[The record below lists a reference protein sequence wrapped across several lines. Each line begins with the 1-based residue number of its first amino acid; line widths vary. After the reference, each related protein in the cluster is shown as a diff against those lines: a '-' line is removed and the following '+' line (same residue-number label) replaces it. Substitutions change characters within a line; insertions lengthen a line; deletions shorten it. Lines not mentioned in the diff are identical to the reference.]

1 MDKQIIEV
9 NKEAGV
15 YRITTLDERWYSK
28 STINQETGLPEIKF
42 YPSATWI
49 AGYYPKGMGFYKWLA
64 DKGWDEAEAIKSAAG
79 DKGSKIHYACE
90 DIDKGVKI
98 SIVETRYKNPSTGQE
113 EALSPEEVEAIDS
126 FTRWL
131 DETQPILCANET
143 VVFGDSY
150 AGTIDRIYAI
160 PNPSFPAVR
169 QVWVLDIKSSKSIW
183 EEYKIQLSLY
193 SHASINYKS
202 MGITDEEWVNRKL
215 AILQVGYQLNKNRY
229 KFTEIEDRADLAEIA
244 KKLWANENPNAKPK
258 QRDYPLFIEA
268 KCRATKAENLSRIPL
283 SVEEIKKLEEN
294 PIIKV
299 EEEKVNKI
307 KKTK

>member
-1 MDKQIIEV
+1 M
-9 NKEAGV
+9 NKEIIQIDKEKGI
-15 YRITTLDERWYSK
+15 YRCTTLDERWYSR
-28 STINQETGLPEIKF
+28 SVVNRETGVPEMKF
-42 YPSATWI
+42 CPSATWI
-49 AGYYPKGMGFYKWLA
+49 AGYYPKGVGFYKWLA

-90 DIDKGVKI
+90 DIDKGIKLSI
-98 SIVETRYKNPSTGQE
+98 SETKYKNPTTGIE
-113 EALSPEEVEAIDS
+113 ESLTPEEVGAIDS

-160 PNPSFPAVR
+160 PNSLMPTVR
-169 QVWVLDIKSSKSIW
+169 QIWIVDIKSSKSIR

-193 SHASINYKS
+193 SHADVNYKS
-202 MGITDEEWVNRKL
+202 MGITDEEWANRKL

-229 KFTEIEDRADLAEIA
+229 KFTEIEDKPEIAEIA
-244 KKLWANENPNAKPK
+244 KKLWANENPDAKPK

-268 KCRATKAENLSRIPL
+268 KCRATK
-283 SVEEIKKLEEN
+283 VEEPKI
-294 PIIKV
+294 
-299 EEEKVNKI
+299 NKI